1 MSIDRY
7 SENHTIQVDGGTGT
21 LTLDADV
28 SLTNVSAI
36 ASATTF
42 DLTSTT
48 GTTITA
54 ADIALVASNNI
65 ELNSTAATTIT
76 SGTNF
81 VVAAN
86 GYVEIQSNADN
97 AAANATL
104 TLYNTGAATLVTDSI
119 ARISADGNATLESIL
134 AATTV
139 ESATTMTI
147 DAGTTSDISSGTA
160 MTITAGTTLDVT
172 VGGAMTVGCDTLTIT
187 GDAAGSVGQ
196 IINSNADPS
205 ADLLLLDFSAVV
217 TPNGGNNW
225 IAFRSSGNTIR
236 GQIQGASN
244 SYGGYYAIVS
254 SEVVGT
260 DQYALNGTGG
270 GAALATLAGYVQYT
284 SGSSDFGEWLP
295 LGDYSEW
302 QISQK
307 EQMLYSK
314 TKVFPIEEGSIIY
327 VRDSKIWK
335 KGPGRAMVITHR
347 AALVGNQKYV
357 GNVLGAIVSFS
368 GQVPTYVKGPVSDG
382 DILVAL
388 NGDNYATPISPD
400 VISMK
405 DYIAAIGTAW
415 KTDNQ
420 TGLFKI
426 NCAIGVK

>member
-1 MSIDRY
+1 MSVDRY

-36 ASATTF
+36 TSSSTF
-42 DLTSTT
+42 DLTSTAGTTVT
-48 GTTITA
+48 GT
-54 ADIALVASNNI
+54 DIALVASSNV
-65 ELNSTAATTIT
+65 ELTSTSSTTIT
-76 SGTNF
+76 SGGNF
-81 VVAAN
+81 IVASN
-86 GYVEIQSNADN
+86 GLVQLESNADN
-97 AAANATL
+97 TAANAVL
-104 TLYNTGAATLVTDSI
+104 TLSAAGAATLVADTT
-119 ARISADGNATLESIL
+119 ARISPTGDATLESG
-134 AATTV
+134 AATHIT
-139 ESATTMTI
+139 STSTMNV
-147 DAGTTSDISSGTA
+147 DAGTALS
-160 MTITAGTTLDVT
+160 ITAGTTLGIEAGTILAVEAGT
-172 VGGAMTVGCDTLTIT
+172 VLTVACDTFNIT
-187 GDAAGSVGQ
+187 GNTAGNAGHITNDSADA
-196 IINSNADPS
+196 N
-205 ADLLLLDFSAVV
+205 ADLLLLDFSAIA

-225 IAFRSSGNTIR
+225 IVFHSSGATVR

-270 GAALATLAGYVQYT
+270 GAALSTLAGYVQYT

-314 TKVFPIEEGSIIY
+314 TKVFPIEEGSVVYI
-327 VRDSKIWK
+327 RDSKVWK
-335 KGPGRAMVITHR
+335 NGPGRAMVITHR

-357 GNVLGAIVSFS
+357 GNTLGAIVSFS
-368 GQVPTYVKGPVSDG
+368 GQVPTYVKGPVNDG

-388 NGDNYATPISPD
+388 NGDNYTTPISPND
-400 VISMK
+400 ISMK

-415 KTDNQ
+415 KSDDRA
-420 TGLFKI
+420 GLFKV